1 MMERRRTSNLKW
13 KYNEETVGSKSSSA
27 SKNSEEDDECLK
39 CGSDPYQIEWVS
51 GTLVQGEE
59 AKEELRKTR
68 NRQDIHESSLL
79 EEESDMKR
87 NEFEALALLRRRAKE
102 MRASGGMDAQHD
114 AGAATQLQEQ
124 IKEESQDFKFSSCEF
139 QNKRVKCRNI
149 EDLSGRQNEG
159 RERVNS
165 HFMP

>member
-79 EEESDMKR
+79 EE
-87 NEFEALALLRRRAKE
+87 
-102 MRASGGMDAQHD
+102 
-114 AGAATQLQEQ
+114 
-124 IKEESQDFKFSSCEF
+124 
-139 QNKRVKCRNI
+139 
-149 EDLSGRQNEG
+149 
-159 RERVNS
+159 
-165 HFMP
+165 